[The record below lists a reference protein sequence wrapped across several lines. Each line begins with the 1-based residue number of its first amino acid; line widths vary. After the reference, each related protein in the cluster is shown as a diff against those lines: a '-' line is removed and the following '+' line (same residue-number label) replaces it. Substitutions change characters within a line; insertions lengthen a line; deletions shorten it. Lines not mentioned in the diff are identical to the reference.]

1 MLGST
6 ARLNAACLV
15 VVLSHPDI
23 ALTQAP
29 FTLEFN
35 PGAGMSVRL
44 IIESQ
49 GEMVL
54 VGVPDL
60 PDSSVVHMFSL
71 GSINRRATPIGGGN
85 FDLNVRYDSLR
96 TRYRLSG
103 GRWREGQ
110 LASDSAV
117 EATLTAD
124 RYMRLSEL
132 TCAEDLASV
141 DRMRNGTGAP
151 HFVLP
156 ADPVDVGGPW
166 RSEIT
171 LPFAAQIPGD
181 SAALVRVTLTGPAV
195 GILDSLVVRG
205 ADTLAY
211 LSVRGQF
218 LPTTVTST
226 LELGGGPAT
235 AELWGVFVGNLIW
248 STGWSAFV
256 SVVLT
261 ARVNQRF
268 EAVMGS
274 GVEDARI
281 TAIVTTRVRVR
292 P

>member
-1 MLGST
+1 MRGST
-6 ARLNAACLV
+6 ARLNAVWLIVA
-15 VVLSHPDI
+15 LSRADI

-29 FTLEFN
+29 FTFEFN
-35 PGAGMSVRL
+35 PGAGMSIRL

-60 PDSSVVHMFSL
+60 PDSSVAQLFSL
-71 GSINRRATPIGGGN
+71 GSINRRATPIGDGN
-85 FDLNVRYDSLR
+85 FDLDVRYDSLR
-96 TRYRLSG
+96 IRYRLSG
-103 GRWREGQ
+103 GTWREGQ

-117 EATLTAD
+117 EATFTAD
-124 RYMRLSEL
+124 RHMRLSAP
-132 TCAEDLASV
+132 TYADDSASV
-141 DRMRNGTGAP
+141 DRMRRGTGAP

-171 LPFAAQIPGD
+171 LPFTAEIPGD
-181 SAALVRVTLTGPAV
+181 PPALVTATLTGPAV
-195 GILDSLVVRG
+195 GVLDSLVVRG

-211 LSVRGQF
+211 LSARGQF
-218 LPTTVTST
+218 LPTTVNST

-235 AELWGVFVGNLIW
+235 AELWGEFVGSLIW

-281 TAIVTTRVRVR
+281 TVIVTTRVWVR

>member
-6 ARLNAACLV
+6 ARLNAAWLIV
-15 VVLSHPDI
+15 ALSGPDI

-29 FTLEFN
+29 FTFEFN
-35 PGAGMSVRL
+35 PGAGMSIRL
-44 IIESQ
+44 IIESR

-54 VGVPDL
+54 VGVPDM

-71 GSINRRATPIGGGN
+71 GSITRRATPIGGGN

-103 GRWREGQ
+103 GTWREGQ

-117 EATLTAD
+117 EATFTAD
-124 RYMRLSEL
+124 RHMRLSAP
-132 TCAEDLASV
+132 TYVEDSASV
-141 DRMRNGTGAP
+141 DRMRWGTGAP

-171 LPFAAQIPGD
+171 LPFAAEIPGD
-181 SAALVRVTLTGPAV
+181 SPALVTATLTGPAV
-195 GILDSLVVRG
+195 GVLDSLVIRG

-211 LSVRGQF
+211 LSAQGQF
-218 LPTTVTST
+218 LPSAVTST

-235 AELWGVFVGNLIW
+235 AELWGEFVGSLIW

>member
-1 MLGST
+1 MRGST
-6 ARLNAACLV
+6 ARLSV
-15 VVLSHPDI
+15 VWLIMALSRPDI

-29 FTLEFN
+29 FTFEFN
-35 PGAGMSVRL
+35 PEAGTSVRL

-60 PDSSVVHMFSL
+60 ADGSVAQVFSL
-71 GSINRRATPIGGGN
+71 GSITRRATPVGGGD

-103 GRWREGQ
+103 GTSTEGQ

-117 EATLTAD
+117 EATFTAD
-124 RYMRLSEL
+124 RHMRLS
-132 TCAEDLASV
+132 TPTYAEDSASV
-141 DRMRNGTGAP
+141 DRMRSGTGAP
-151 HFVLP
+151 HFVLS

-166 RSEIT
+166 RSEIS
-171 LPFAAQIPGD
+171 LPFAAEIPRD
-181 SAALVRVTLTGPAV
+181 SPALVTATLTGPAV
-195 GILDSLVVRG
+195 GVLDSLVVRG

-211 LSVRGQF
+211 LSARGQF
-218 LPTTVTST
+218 RPSTVTST
-226 LELGGGPAT
+226 LELGDGPAT
-235 AELWGVFVGNLIW
+235 AELWGEFVGSLVW

-281 TAIVTTRVRVR
+281 TVIVTTRVRVR
-292 P
+292 A

>member
-6 ARLNAACLV
+6 ARLNAVWLIVA
-15 VVLSHPDI
+15 LSHPDI

-29 FTLEFN
+29 FTFEFN
-35 PGAGMSVRL
+35 PGAGTSVRL

-60 PDSSVVHMFSL
+60 PDSSVAQLFSL
-71 GSINRRATPIGGGN
+71 GSITRRATPIGGGN

-103 GRWREGQ
+103 GTWREGQ
-110 LASDSAV
+110 LASDSAF
-117 EATLTAD
+117 EATFTAD
-124 RYMRLSEL
+124 RHMRLSVP
-132 TCAEDLASV
+132 TSAEDLASV
-141 DRMRNGTGAP
+141 DRMRSGTGAP

-181 SAALVRVTLTGPAV
+181 SAALVTATLTGPAV

-235 AELWGVFVGNLIW
+235 AELWGEFVGSLIW

-268 EAVMGS
+268 EAAMGS